1 MIKGE
6 IATSTSRR
14 LVRGEENTERE
25 LGSSATHTYHHPC
38 DYFRLARLAFL
49 KCLGLDFSSD
59 NSSTPEQRKR
69 KEQRKRRES

>member
-1 MIKGE
+1 VIKGE

-14 LVRGEENTERE
+14 LVRGEDITERE
-25 LGSSATHTYHHPC
+25 GSSGTPTYHHPC

-49 KCLGLDFSSD
+49 KCLGLDFSSE
-59 NSSTPEQRKR
+59 NSSSPEQRRR